1 MLVSQIHLLFG
12 RIKLIRNQNQLPF
25 FARVTTSLTSI
36 SSFSQQNYFPQVY
49 SIEYITKNVGFMR
62 SNAKPIIDPIA
73 NIVIFYE
80 ITLPP
85 FNKIKAFYS

>member
-12 RIKLIRNQNQLPF
+12 RIKLNKNQNQLP
-25 FARVTTSLTSI
+25 I
-36 SSFSQQNYFPQVY
+36 ICYSQKNYFPQVT
-49 SIEYITKNVGFMR
+49 IEYITKNGGFMR